1 MLNIHRYYAEYVDEL
16 PDVSVMECKDSKVLN
31 ICFVGD
37 IEQYFVWCGA
47 KKEWVQ
53 LQFLQAIERMW
64 LNE

>member
-1 MLNIHRYYAEYVDEL
+1 
-16 PDVSVMECKDSKVLN
+16 MECKDSKVLN
-31 ICFVGD
+31 ICFFGD

-53 LQFLQAIERMW
+53 LQFLQAIARMW